1 VTDRLSA
8 LDASFL
14 FVEEA
19 DTAMHVGGL
28 AIFDAPPGGLDV
40 DALERHIARRIGRVP
55 RFRQRVRA
63 VPGGLA
69 RPVWVDDAHFDLDH
83 HVRRSHLPRPGGDA
97 QLDAFVARVMA
108 RPLDRDRPLWELYVI
123 EGLSDGRF
131 AILTKTHHA
140 IVDGVASVDL
150 AQVLL
155 DPTPEPP
162 DDPVDDWSPRPE
174 PSDAELVASAVGDML
189 RTPGDALES
198 FARRAPD
205 PAALLRGIAGAANG
219 VVSTLRAVAAPAG
232 ADSLSAVNVSDARVF
247 ARVDG
252 ALADHKLIREVHGA
266 TVNDVVLTVVAG
278 ALRAW
283 LMARGEPVHQGTTVR
298 ALVPVSLRGHHA
310 SPSPHATGHEAVQ
323 DDPRTGNHVSAYFVE
338 LPVGEPNPVIRLQQV
353 AMSMRGL
360 KDSGQALGAQ
370 TIISLAGYAPSTVH
384 AMAARTANTL
394 SRRVF
399 GLMVTNV
406 PGPQFPLYVIGA
418 RLRAAYPVAPLAHGQ
433 AIAIG
438 VTSYDGSV
446 FYGLLGDREAMPD
459 MDVLA
464 QCLGDSLAE
473 LVVLSS
479 PGPIRRRGAR

>member
-1 VTDRLSA
+1 ML
-8 LDASFL
+8 
-14 FVEEA
+14 
-19 DTAMHVGGL
+19 
-28 AIFDAPPGGLDV
+28 
-40 DALERHIARRIGRVP
+40 
-55 RFRQRVRA
+55 
-63 VPGGLA
+63 
-69 RPVWVDDAHFDLDH
+69 
-83 HVRRSHLPRPGGDA
+83 
-97 QLDAFVARVMA
+97 
-108 RPLDRDRPLWELYVI
+108 
-123 EGLSDGRF
+123 
-131 AILTKTHHA
+131 
-140 IVDGVASVDL
+140 
-150 AQVLL
+150 
-155 DPTPEPP
+155 
-162 DDPVDDWSPRPE
+162 
-174 PSDAELVASAVGDML
+174 LVASAVGDML
-189 RTPGDALES
+189 RTPGDAFES

-205 PAALLRGIAGAANG
+205 PAALLRAIAGAANG

-232 ADSLSAVNVSDARVF
+232 ADSLSAANVSDARVF

-310 SPSPHATGHEAVQ
+310 TGQEAVL

-446 FYGLLGDREAMPD
+446 YYGLLGDREAMPD
-459 MDVLA
+459 MEVLA

-473 LVVLSS
+473 LVALSR